1 MSEIKNVQQTINP
14 GTTKSTTSAARWKRW
29 HFKSR
34 ILLMLLGAIAIV
46 VYLFRSGLAKQY
58 EGVGAALCA
67 IACGGFLVWHA
78 IHLFAEEDAFDE
90 QQPSFPQSNPA
101 GKETNLKTPPSE

>member
-1 MSEIKNVQQTINP
+1 MSDTKIEQRTINP
-14 GTTKSTTSAARWKRW
+14 GNPKSTTPRSHWRRWR
-29 HFKSR
+29 FKSSVV
-34 ILLMLLGAIAIV
+34 LMLLGVSAII
-46 VYLFRSGLAKQY
+46 VYLLRSGLAKQY

-67 IACGGFLVWHA
+67 FACGGFLIWHA

-101 GKETNLKTPPSE
+101 TKETNPTAPQP